1 MCENG
6 KCTFYGRALT
16 VKQQSLPNLNDLIG
30 GERMSLLNEYSY
42 IWEEDRDKYVLV
54 TDELG
59 ESIFYING
67 KEIMFF
73 LIEDDMLDTLIIN
86 KMLENGNRI
95 YKSIEE
101 LQASLT

>member
-1 MCENG
+1 
-6 KCTFYGRALT
+6 
-16 VKQQSLPNLNDLIG
+16 
-30 GERMSLLNEYSY
+30 MSLLNEYSY

>member
-1 MCENG
+1 
-6 KCTFYGRALT
+6 
-16 VKQQSLPNLNDLIG
+16 
-30 GERMSLLNEYSY
+30 MSLLNEYSY

-59 ESIFYING
+59 ESIFYINEN
-67 KEIMFF
+67 EIMYF

-86 KMLENGNRI
+86 KMLANGNRI

-101 LQASLT
+101 LQVSLT